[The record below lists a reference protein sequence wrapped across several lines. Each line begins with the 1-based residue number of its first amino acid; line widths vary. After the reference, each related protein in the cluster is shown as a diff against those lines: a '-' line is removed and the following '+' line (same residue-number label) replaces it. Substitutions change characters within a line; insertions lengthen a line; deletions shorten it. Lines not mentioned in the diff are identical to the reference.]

1 MIKLI
6 LKIMI
11 LLFLFNSHKVT
22 TKDIFSN
29 IQDYK
34 KTKTK
39 FYLKEITKGINHP
52 WGITFINDE
61 DLLVTEKN
69 GKLIKIN
76 TKTGKKIE
84 IKHDIQN
91 VEYKKKFFGSAQG
104 GLLDILYNK
113 DFVYFSYSH
122 INDNNEDYSTAI
134 ARGKLLD
141 DRIKEFEILLI
152 AKPGLMTN
160 IHWGSRIAI
169 KGKHLY
175 AGFGERG
182 LGMIAQN
189 PKKHPGSIIRI
200 NVDGSI
206 PKNNP
211 KFENRPNWLP
221 EIFQIGIRN
230 PQGITISPHD
240 DEIYFSQ
247 HGPRGG
253 DNIGK
258 VKSGGNFGWKNIAWG
273 GTEYT
278 GKKIGNNPFN
288 SKYDKPIISW
298 VPSIG
303 VGNIDF
309 YEGKTFSEWN
319 GDLIV
324 CATKENLLLRLI
336 YQNNKIINKEIILQ
350 NEVGRI
356 RDFEI
361 DSKGN
366 IYLIIDDE
374 NSSLWKLSK

>member
-1 MIKLI
+1 
-6 LKIMI
+6 MI
-11 LLFLFNSHKVT
+11 LLFLFDSQNIVA
-22 TKDIFSN
+22 KDEFSN
-29 IQDYK
+29 FQDYE

-39 FYLKEITKGINHP
+39 FSLKEITKGINHP
-52 WGITFINDE
+52 WGITFINDD

-69 GKLIKIN
+69 GKLLKIN

-91 VEYKKKFFGSAQG
+91 IKYKGNFFGSAQG
-104 GLLDILYNK
+104 GLLDVLYNK
-113 DFVYFSYSH
+113 NFVYFSYSH
-122 INDNNEDYSTAI
+122 INEGKKSYSTAI
-134 ARGKLLD
+134 ARGKLMD
-141 DRIKEFEILLI
+141 NIIKELEILLI

-160 IHWGSRIAI
+160 KHWGARIAI
-169 KGKHLY
+169 KGEHLY
-175 AGFGERG
+175 TGFGDRG
-182 LGMIAQN
+182 LGMIAQD
-189 PKKHPGSIIRI
+189 PKKHPGSMIRI

-211 KFENRPNWLP
+211 KFKNLLNWLP

-230 PQGITISPHD
+230 PQGIAISPHD

-258 VKSGGNFGWKNIAWG
+258 FEFGGNFGWKNIAWG

-288 SKYDKPIISW
+288 SKYNKPIISW

-309 YEGKTFSEWN
+309 YKGEIFSEWN
-319 GDLIV
+319 GDLLV

-336 YQNNKIINKEIILQ
+336 YENNKIVNKEIILQ

-361 DSKGN
+361 DSEGS

-374 NSSLWKLSK
+374 NSSLWKLSR